1 MKALWL
7 ARNRRGQRGAPRLSL
22 FPFLAVLICTMGALV
37 LLLLSVTRQ
46 ARLQAAREAA
56 AKDAEKQTSIA
67 SEMEMVQWRVEQLKN
82 SRKATETQLAEA
94 RLVLGHVEDHG
105 RRLRDQFQ
113 ELTRQAKRAADEGL
127 KPGRFVPA
135 GEEELRQVEG
145 QIAEAQQRLN
155 RAQQASAN
163 RPKSYAIIP
172 YDGPN
177 STRRRPIYIECRG
190 DAVVLQPEN
199 IVFSE
204 ADFDEPLGPGNPLAA
219 AVRAARQQML
229 LQGNVDPQNS
239 GEPYPLLL
247 VRPSGILA
255 YECAL
260 AAMKSWGSEFGY
272 ELINADWQL
281 KYPPPDPNLARAV
294 TQARDLARMEHAR
307 LIAAAPSKY
316 GKRPRLGAYR
326 TSTGDESGGGYR
338 AAGGGAGGGGS
349 TGFYSSKPSERYAHD
364 SSGGSSA
371 TGRSGG
377 GSGSG
382 GENGSS
388 GTGSSTASGG
398 GSGGGHGAGSDS
410 SGGDAD
416 LAANNPYASLATPGA
431 GGLPTLFP
439 GGTGNGSGYGPGNGI
454 GGPGGSGTPG
464 GIGVS
469 TAMLPGGT
477 GNGSGYGPGNGIGGP
492 GGSGTPAGMGVS
504 TVMLPGGT
512 GNGSGYGPGNGAGG
526 PAGSGTPGG
535 MGVSTIMLPGG
546 NGNGQGNAVAG
557 GPAGPANTN
566 PGGANNDTPSGNPS
580 ATTMSTRCPPN
591 GQAANGSPVAAGV
604 VRPDGYISGR
614 PNDGNP
620 PPVRPDP
627 SSSLAMG
634 PATLP
639 LPGEWRPSEKPPE
652 RDRDAEEKEKAEK
665 KKHPYDKVKIDHDK
679 DDWALRNATRHAAAI
694 SRPIHVDCYPDRIV
708 LVSEAGAPG
717 TPDRGEPRV
726 ILCENIGRRD
736 ADKLVAAVWEIM
748 DTWGIAGREMY
759 WRPIL
764 NFYVAP
770 GGEPRLLDLTRSL
783 EGSGL
788 VIERKQ

>member
-294 TQARDLARMEHAR
+294 TQALDLARMEHAR

-326 TSTGDESGGGYR
+326 TSTGDESGGGYAQR
-338 AAGGGAGGGGS
+338 AAGQGGAGAPVS
-349 TGFYSSKPSERYAHD
+349 IRRSPR
-364 SSGGSSA
+364 SA
-371 TGRSGG
+371 MPMTPAEDRRRP
-377 GSGSG
+377 
-382 GENGSS
+382 
-388 GTGSSTASGG
+388 AA
-398 GSGGGHGAGSDS
+398 AGV
-410 SGGDAD
+410 D
-416 LAANNPYASLATPGA
+416 LAVAAKTGA
-431 GGLPTLFP
+431 
-439 GGTGNGSGYGPGNGI
+439 
-454 GGPGGSGTPG
+454 
-464 GIGVS
+464 
-469 TAMLPGGT
+469 A
-477 GNGSGYGPGNGIGGP
+477 
-492 GGSGTPAGMGVS
+492 A
-504 TVMLPGGT
+504 
-512 GNGSGYGPGNGAGG
+512 
-526 PAGSGTPGG
+526 
-535 MGVSTIMLPGG
+535 
-546 NGNGQGNAVAG
+546 
-557 GPAGPANTN
+557 
-566 PGGANNDTPSGNPS
+566 
-580 ATTMSTRCPPN
+580 
-591 GQAANGSPVAAGV
+591 QAAVQPVAAEV
-604 VRPDGYISGR
+604 VADMVPAATVPAATPIW
-614 PNDGNP
+614 P
-620 PPVRPDP
+620 PTILMHRLPPLEQAVYRHC
-627 SSSLAMG
+627 SLAERETDRGMVREMELGAQGDPARQAGLAFPRPCFPVEQETVRGMVREMELGARGDPARQPGWAFPRLCFPVEQETVRGMVQEMERVALRDPAPQVGWAFPRSCFPAETAMG
-634 PATLP
+634 RETPSPAALPAQRTRTLAVRTTTLLPATHRR
-639 LPGEWRPSEKPPE
+639 RP
-652 RDRDAEEKEKAEK
+652 
-665 KKHPYDKVKIDHDK
+665 
-679 DDWALRNATRHAAAI
+679 
-694 SRPIHVDCYPDRIV
+694 
-708 LVSEAGAPG
+708 
-717 TPDRGEPRV
+717 
-726 ILCENIGRRD
+726 
-736 ADKLVAAVWEIM
+736 
-748 DTWGIAGREMY
+748 
-759 WRPIL
+759 
-764 NFYVAP
+764 
-770 GGEPRLLDLTRSL
+770 
-783 EGSGL
+783 
-788 VIERKQ
+788 